1 MARVYFLDRHG
12 IPRVAD
18 DGAGARLARGL
29 RLGVAVP
36 VDVLWSFPRDV
47 WRAWRSGRL
56 RELGETLRGLRDGVL
71 DRPLPLERLGLRE
84 RVSGRAR

>member
-1 MARVYFLDRHG
+1 DRHG
-12 IPRVAD
+12 IARTS
-18 DGAGARLARGL
+18 DGSVGMRLRRAL

-36 VDVLWSFPRDV
+36 IDVVWGFPRDV

-71 DRPLPLERLGLRE
+71 DRPLPLGRLGLRKTGG
-84 RVSGRAR
+84 SA